1 MNIKIQIQEID
12 YNTIGEALYPS
23 LEENICSSKDGSKK
37 FLSGLLNILGRT
49 SLKALSIIPQNIKN
63 ELTVFLINHFKEQL
77 MTQLQKSLNDNGFLL
92 TSESPEII
100 NSENDIILTINNVQI
115 TKEETEKQGILQ

>member
-1 MNIKIQIQEID
+1 
-12 YNTIGEALYPS
+12 
-23 LEENICSSKDGSKK
+23 
-37 FLSGLLNILGRT
+37 
-49 SLKALSIIPQNIKN
+49 
-63 ELTVFLINHFKEQL
+63 

-115 TKEETEKQGILQ
+115 TKEETEKQGILQWLITFHQRQ